1 MESTINVALSRQMAV
16 KDQMSVIANNIANMS
31 SGGYKAERLIF
42 KRFMAH
48 TLGGE
53 AINFVGKVNL
63 HRDTRNGPITKTS
76 NQLDIALKGHGFLAV
91 QTPRGINYS
100 RNGHLGLNSNGELI
114 TSAGHQVLDR
124 GQKPIVIGNSVQ
136 NVTIAKDGTITA
148 DGAEVGQINVVK
160 FENVQALKRNGN
172 SLFRSNETPVTDEK
186 TMIVQGHVEGS
197 NVQPVLEMTQF
208 MSAARFYQTV
218 SKVIEREDE
227 RMRRAI
233 ETLGHMPQ

>member
-31 SGGYKAERLIF
+31 SGGYKAERLVF
-42 KRFMAH
+42 KRFLAH
-48 TLGGE
+48 TVGGE

-63 HRDTRNGPITKTS
+63 HRDTRNGPITRTS
-76 NQLDIALKGHGFLAV
+76 NQLDIGLKGAGFLSV
-91 QTPRGINYS
+91 QTPNGINYS
-100 RNGHLGLNSNGELI
+100 RNGHLSLNSNGELI

-136 NVTIAKDGTITA
+136 NITIAKDGTITA
-148 DGAEVGQINVVK
+148 DGEEVGQINVVK
-160 FENVQALKRNGN
+160 FENVQALKRTGG
-172 SLFRSNETPVTDEK
+172 SLFRSNETPVTDES
-186 TMIVQGHVEGS
+186 TMVVQGHVEGS

-218 SKVIEREDE
+218 NKVIEREDE